1 MSRRDWILLLPDN
14 GRMVPVLKGGLGE
27 MRDIAGAFGSAAE
40 IKSAQWARKKGVR
53 P

>member
-1 MSRRDWILLLPDN
+1 MSRRAWVLLLPDN
-14 GRMVPVLKGGLGE
+14 GRLVPVLKGSLCE

-40 IKSAQWARKKGVR
+40 VRSVQWAKMKGIR